1 MHIQCEFDL
10 WEKIIPKLERAVHV
24 HSCKNSN
31 EMLFTC
37 SDGPFCSIDL
47 MVVQGGQL
55 DVDLFGPVFF
65 NCGRTFIVH
74 YIQRWA
80 VASCFESSDPVNAVT
95 MDASVCGGMARTM
108 IALRS

>member
-1 MHIQCEFDL
+1 M
-10 WEKIIPKLERAVHV
+10 HV
-24 HSCKNSN
+24 HSYKSSN

-37 SDGPFCSIDL
+37 SDGPFCSIDF
-47 MVVQGGQL
+47 MVGQL

-65 NCGRTFIVH
+65 NCSRTSIVH
-74 YIQRWA
+74 YIQRQV

-95 MDASVCGGMARTM
+95 MDASVRESMARTM